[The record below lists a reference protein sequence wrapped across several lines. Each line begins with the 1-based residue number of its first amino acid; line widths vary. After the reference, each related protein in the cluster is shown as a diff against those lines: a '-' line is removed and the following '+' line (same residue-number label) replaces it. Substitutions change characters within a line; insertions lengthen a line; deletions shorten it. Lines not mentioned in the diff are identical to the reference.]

1 MSILQVTSR
10 LQEARVLSE
19 AGEEEQAI
27 SLLETILE
35 QEPNNM
41 VARELMG
48 DLYYAR
54 QSKS

>member
-41 VARELMG
+41 AARELMG